1 MGHTGNKKV
10 ITVIIL
16 FLLTSLFVYGKP
28 EPKRSIKKRSLNEAL
43 AMVDGWKTGSNV
55 PFDKAVLETLALDDY
70 LNRVYTKEGK
80 SVSLYIGYYLTSG
93 KVGAAHDPLVCF
105 PGQGWDVSDR
115 NTGTIKIDESADI
128 SVSYSVMKVKRGEG
142 DNQIILYWF
151 QAYQAA
157 NANTFLQ
164 KMTTMMQKFTDANED
179 NAFVRLT
186 CATAATSESEC
197 IETMKDFTR
206 AFYPVF
212 LEYIRE

>member
-1 MGHTGNKKV
+1 MGHTGNKK
-10 ITVIIL
+10 IIIVIIL
-16 FLLTSLFVYGKP
+16 FLLTTLFVYGKP
-28 EPKRSIKKRSLNEAL
+28 EPKRSIKNRSLNEAL
-43 AMVDGWKTGSNV
+43 AKVDGWKAGANV
-55 PFDKAVLETLALDDY
+55 PFDKTVLETLALDDY

-115 NTGTIKIDESADI
+115 KTGTIKIDEGADLA
-128 SVSYSVMKVKRGEG
+128 VSYSVMKVNRGEG

-157 NANTFLQ
+157 NSNTLLQ

-186 CATAATSESEC
+186 CSIADKSESEC